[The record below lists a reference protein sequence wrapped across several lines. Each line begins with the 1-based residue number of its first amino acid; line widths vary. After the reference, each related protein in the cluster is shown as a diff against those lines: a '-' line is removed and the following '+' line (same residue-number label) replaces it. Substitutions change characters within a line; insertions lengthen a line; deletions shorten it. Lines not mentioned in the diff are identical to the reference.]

1 MRPISHERIQT
12 LRSLMEIKA
21 SYPVLNQTKCLVNIL
36 KYQLMRQLAS

>member
-21 SYPVLNQTKCLVNIL
+21 SYPVLHQKNAWLTFSNIN
-36 KYQLMRQLAS
+36 